1 MTHNKSIR
9 QEVIELETYKSNYI
23 QKNYVEGKVIII
35 TGASSGFG
43 KLTAKR
49 AAEMG
54 GKIVLA
60 ARSEEKLKETVAEI
74 KAAGGEASYIVTDVA
89 KKDDVF
95 AMAKFAVDTYGRIDV
110 LVNNAGTMP
119 LAFFSEH
126 EQALDK
132 WEQCIDISIKGTIFG
147 ISAVY
152 DQMIKQG
159 QGQVINVSSIYANF
173 PVAGAGVYQ
182 VAKMGVQYLAESLRS
197 ECQGKIK
204 VTTIKP
210 TGFMKT
216 NLSSSVVDQMAMMP
230 AVAGPL
236 EILSN
241 WVEEAP
247 LRPNFHDINSMTY
260 NDPDPQVLADNIIYA
275 INQPWGVSIGDLT
288 VRASGESFDGID
300 QIRY

>member
-1 MTHNKSIR
+1 M
-9 QEVIELETYKSNYI
+9 ETYKSNYI

-247 LRPNFHDINSMTY
+247 LRPDFNDINSMTY

-288 VRASGESFDGID
+288 VRASGESFVI
-300 QIRY
+300 

>member
-1 MTHNKSIR
+1 M
-9 QEVIELETYKSNYI
+9 ETYKSNYI

-60 ARSEEKLKETVAEI
+60 ARSEEKLMETVAEI

-216 NLSSSVVDQMAMMP
+216 NLSSSVVDQMAMLP

-247 LRPNFHDINSMTY
+247 LRPDFHDINSMTY

-288 VRASGESFDGID
+288 VRASGESFVI
-300 QIRY
+300 

>member
-132 WEQCIDISIKGTIFG
+132 WEQCIDNSIKGTIFG

-247 LRPNFHDINSMTY
+247 LRPDFHDINSMTY

-288 VRASGESFDGID
+288 VRASGESFVI
-300 QIRY
+300 

>member
-247 LRPNFHDINSMTY
+247 LRPDFHDIHSMTY

-288 VRASGESFDGID
+288 VRASGESFVI
-300 QIRY
+300 

>member
-1 MTHNKSIR
+1 M
-9 QEVIELETYKSNYI
+9 ETYKSNYI

-210 TGFMKT
+210 TGFMTT

-247 LRPNFHDINSMTY
+247 LRPDFHDINSMTY

-288 VRASGESFDGID
+288 VRASGESFVI
-300 QIRY
+300 

>member
-182 VAKMGVQYLAESLRS
+182 LAKMGERDLAESLRR
-197 ECQGKIK
+197 ECQGKFK

-247 LRPNFHDINSMTY
+247 LRPDFHDINSMTY

-288 VRASGESFDGID
+288 VRASGESFVI
-300 QIRY
+300 

>member
-1 MTHNKSIR
+1 M
-9 QEVIELETYKSNYI
+9 ETYKRNYI

-54 GKIVLA
+54 SKIVLA

-247 LRPNFHDINSMTY
+247 LRPDFHDINSMTY

-288 VRASGESFDGID
+288 VRASGESFVI
-300 QIRY
+300 

>member
-1 MTHNKSIR
+1 M
-9 QEVIELETYKSNYI
+9 ETYKSNYI

-95 AMAKFAVDTYGRIDV
+95 AMAQFAVDTYGRIDV

-247 LRPNFHDINSMTY
+247 LRPDFHDINSMTY

-288 VRASGESFDGID
+288 VRASGESFVI
-300 QIRY
+300 

>member
-1 MTHNKSIR
+1 M
-9 QEVIELETYKSNYI
+9 ETYKSNYI

-60 ARSEEKLKETVAEI
+60 ARSEEKLKEAVAEI

-247 LRPNFHDINSMTY
+247 LRPDFHDINSMTY

-288 VRASGESFDGID
+288 VRASGESFVI
-300 QIRY
+300 

>member
-1 MTHNKSIR
+1 M
-9 QEVIELETYKSNYI
+9 ETYKSNYI

-216 NLSSSVVDQMAMMP
+216 NLSSSVVDQMAMLP

-247 LRPNFHDINSMTY
+247 LRPDFHDINSMTY

-288 VRASGESFDGID
+288 VRASGESFVI
-300 QIRY
+300 

>member
-1 MTHNKSIR
+1 M
-9 QEVIELETYKSNYI
+9 ETYKSNYI

-74 KAAGGEASYIVTDVA
+74 KAA
-89 KKDDVF
+89 DDVF

-247 LRPNFHDINSMTY
+247 LRPDFHDINSMTY

-288 VRASGESFDGID
+288 VRASGESFVI
-300 QIRY
+300 

>member
-1 MTHNKSIR
+1 MN
-9 QEVIELETYKSNYI
+9 TYKSNYI
-23 QKNYVEGKVIII
+23 QKNYVDGKVIII

-43 KLTAKR
+43 LLTAKR

-152 DQMIKQG
+152 DQMIAQG
-159 QGQVINVSSIYANF
+159 QGQVINISSIYGNF

-216 NLSSSVVDQMAMMP
+216 NLASSVIDQMAILP
-230 AVAGPL
+230 SVAGPL
-236 EILSN
+236 ELMAN
-241 WVEEAP
+241 WIEEAP
-247 LRPNFHDINSMTY
+247 LRPDFHDINSMTY

-288 VRASGESFDGID
+288 VRASGESFVI
-300 QIRY
+300 

>member
-1 MTHNKSIR
+1 M
-9 QEVIELETYKSNYI
+9 ETYKSNYI

-173 PVAGAGVYQ
+173 PFAGAGVYQ

-247 LRPNFHDINSMTY
+247 LRPDFHDINSMTY

-288 VRASGESFDGID
+288 VRASGESFVI
-300 QIRY
+300 

>member
-1 MTHNKSIR
+1 M
-9 QEVIELETYKSNYI
+9 ETYKSNYI

-216 NLSSSVVDQMAMMP
+216 NLSSSVVDQMAMMT

-247 LRPNFHDINSMTY
+247 LRPDFHHINSMTY

-288 VRASGESFDGID
+288 VRASGESFVI
-300 QIRY
+300 

>member
-247 LRPNFHDINSMTY
+247 LRPDFHDINSMTY
-260 NDPDPQVLADNIIYA
+260 NDPDPQVLADNIIYV

-288 VRASGESFDGID
+288 VRASGESFVI
-300 QIRY
+300 

>member
-1 MTHNKSIR
+1 M
-9 QEVIELETYKSNYI
+9 ETYKSNYI

-54 GKIVLA
+54 GK
-60 ARSEEKLKETVAEI
+60 SEEKLKETVAEI

-247 LRPNFHDINSMTY
+247 LRPDFHDINSMTY

-288 VRASGESFDGID
+288 VRASGESFVI
-300 QIRY
+300 

>member
-1 MTHNKSIR
+1 M
-9 QEVIELETYKSNYI
+9 ETYKSNYI

-132 WEQCIDISIKGTIFG
+132 WEQCIDISVKGTIFG

-247 LRPNFHDINSMTY
+247 LRPDFHDINSMTY

-288 VRASGESFDGID
+288 VRASGESFVI
-300 QIRY
+300 

>member
-1 MTHNKSIR
+1 M
-9 QEVIELETYKSNYI
+9 ETYKSNYI

-182 VAKMGVQYLAESLRS
+182 VAKMGVHYLAESLRS

-247 LRPNFHDINSMTY
+247 LRPDFHDINSMTY

-288 VRASGESFDGID
+288 VRASGESFVI
-300 QIRY
+300 

>member
-1 MTHNKSIR
+1 M
-9 QEVIELETYKSNYI
+9 ETYKSNYI

-247 LRPNFHDINSMTY
+247 LRPDFHDINSLTY

-288 VRASGESFDGID
+288 VRASGESFVI
-300 QIRY
+300 

>member
-1 MTHNKSIR
+1 M
-9 QEVIELETYKSNYI
+9 ETYKSNYI

-147 ISAVY
+147 LSAVY

-247 LRPNFHDINSMTY
+247 LRPDFHDINSMTY

-288 VRASGESFDGID
+288 VRASGESFVI
-300 QIRY
+300 

>member
-1 MTHNKSIR
+1 M
-9 QEVIELETYKSNYI
+9 ETYKSNYI

-247 LRPNFHDINSMTY
+247 LRPDFHDINSMTY
-260 NDPDPQVLADNIIYA
+260 NDPDPQILADNIIYA

-288 VRASGESFDGID
+288 VRASGESFVI
-300 QIRY
+300 

>member
-1 MTHNKSIR
+1 M
-9 QEVIELETYKSNYI
+9 ETYKSNYI

-132 WEQCIDISIKGTIFG
+132 WEQCIDISIKGTLFG
-147 ISAVY
+147 ISAVH

-247 LRPNFHDINSMTY
+247 LRPDFHDINSMTY

-288 VRASGESFDGID
+288 VRASGESFVI
-300 QIRY
+300 

>member
-9 QEVIELETYKSNYI
+9 KEVIELETYKSNYI

-247 LRPNFHDINSMTY
+247 LRPDFHDINSMTY
-260 NDPDPQVLADNIIYA
+260 NDPDPQVLADNICLLYTS
-275 INQPWGVSIGDLT
+275 PSPRD
-288 VRASGESFDGID
+288 
-300 QIRY
+300 

>member
-1 MTHNKSIR
+1 M
-9 QEVIELETYKSNYI
+9 ETYKSNYI

-74 KAAGGEASYIVTDVA
+74 KAAGGEARYIVTDVA

-95 AMAKFAVDTYGRIDV
+95 AMSKIAVETYGRIDV

-247 LRPNFHDINSMTY
+247 LRPDFHDINSMTY

-288 VRASGESFDGID
+288 VRASGESFVI
-300 QIRY
+300 

>member
-204 VTTIKP
+204 VTPIKP
-210 TGFMKT
+210 PGFMK
-216 NLSSSVVDQMAMMP
+216 P
-230 AVAGPL
+230 AVAGTL

-241 WVEEAP
+241 WGVVAP
-247 LRPNFHDINSMTY
+247 LRRDFHDMYSMTN

-288 VRASGESFDGID
+288 VRASGESFVI
-300 QIRY
+300 

>member
-1 MTHNKSIR
+1 M
-9 QEVIELETYKSNYI
+9 ETYKSNYI

-247 LRPNFHDINSMTY
+247 LRPDFHDINSITY

-288 VRASGESFDGID
+288 VRASGESFVI
-300 QIRY
+300 

>member
-1 MTHNKSIR
+1 M
-9 QEVIELETYKSNYI
+9 ETYKSNYI

-35 TGASSGFG
+35 SGASSGFG

-247 LRPNFHDINSMTY
+247 LRPDFHDINSMTY

-288 VRASGESFDGID
+288 VRASGESFVI
-300 QIRY
+300 

>member
-1 MTHNKSIR
+1 M
-9 QEVIELETYKSNYI
+9 ETYKSNYI

-216 NLSSSVVDQMAMMP
+216 NLSSSVADQMAMMP

-247 LRPNFHDINSMTY
+247 LRPDFHDINSMTY

-288 VRASGESFDGID
+288 VRASGESFVI
-300 QIRY
+300 

>member
-1 MTHNKSIR
+1 M
-9 QEVIELETYKSNYI
+9 ETYKSNYI

-95 AMAKFAVDTYGRIDV
+95 AMAKFAVDTYGRVDV

-247 LRPNFHDINSMTY
+247 LRPDFHDINSMTY

-288 VRASGESFDGID
+288 VRASGESFVI
-300 QIRY
+300 

>member
-1 MTHNKSIR
+1 M
-9 QEVIELETYKSNYI
+9 ETYKSNYI
-23 QKNYVEGKVIII
+23 QKNYMEGKVIII

-247 LRPNFHDINSMTY
+247 LRPDFHDINSMTY
-260 NDPDPQVLADNIIYA
+260 NDPDPQILADNIIYA

-288 VRASGESFDGID
+288 VRASGESFVI
-300 QIRY
+300 

>member
-1 MTHNKSIR
+1 M
-9 QEVIELETYKSNYI
+9 ETYKSNYI

-241 WVEEAP
+241 WVVEAP
-247 LRPNFHDINSMTY
+247 LRPDFHDINSMTY

-288 VRASGESFDGID
+288 VRASGESFVI
-300 QIRY
+300 

>member
-1 MTHNKSIR
+1 M
-9 QEVIELETYKSNYI
+9 ETYKSNYI

-49 AAEMG
+49 AVEMG

-247 LRPNFHDINSMTY
+247 LRPDFHDINSMTY

-288 VRASGESFDGID
+288 VRASGESFVI
-300 QIRY
+300 

>member
-247 LRPNFHDINSMTY
+247 LRPDFHDINSMTY
-260 NDPDPQVLADNIIYA
+260 NDPDPQILADNIIYA

-288 VRASGESFDGID
+288 VRASGESFVI
-300 QIRY
+300 

>member
-1 MTHNKSIR
+1 M
-9 QEVIELETYKSNYI
+9 ETYKSNYI

-247 LRPNFHDINSMTY
+247 LRPDFHDINSMTY
-260 NDPDPQVLADNIIYA
+260 NDPDAQVLADNIIYA

-288 VRASGESFDGID
+288 VRASGESFVI
-300 QIRY
+300 

>member
-247 LRPNFHDINSMTY
+247 LRPDFHDINSMTY

-288 VRASGESFDGID
+288 VRASGESYVI
-300 QIRY
+300 

>member
-1 MTHNKSIR
+1 M
-9 QEVIELETYKSNYI
+9 ETYKSNYI

-173 PVAGAGVYQ
+173 PVSGAGVYQ

-247 LRPNFHDINSMTY
+247 LRPDFHDINSMTY

-288 VRASGESFDGID
+288 VRASGESFVI
-300 QIRY
+300 

>member
-1 MTHNKSIR
+1 M
-9 QEVIELETYKSNYI
+9 ETYKSNYI

-159 QGQVINVSSIYANF
+159 QGQVINISSIYANF

-230 AVAGPL
+230 AVAGPF

-247 LRPNFHDINSMTY
+247 LRPDFHDINSMTY

-288 VRASGESFDGID
+288 VRASGESFVI
-300 QIRY
+300 